1 MNVRFIKQ
9 LYSTPLLT
17 TVYRKRALFTP
28 YVDGRSEA
36 TLTADLL
43 AEKDKDG
50 NLIWRNAV
58 NMIARIRRE
67 LQIDIDANK
76 LPVVLGETGRVWLE
90 RVAADSVTAW
100 WRDESREAE
109 KIARVVLTLDTNP
122 LARIHVG
129 AEMAHMEAGSLWWV
143 QHRALHCVANWS
155 NYPVISMIAEF
166 AIEEGE

>member
-28 YVDGRSEA
+28 YVDGRSEV

-67 LQIDIDANK
+67 LQKPAHRRPRG
-76 LPVVLGETGRVWLE
+76 LHGP
-90 RVAADSVTAW
+90 
-100 WRDESREAE
+100 
-109 KIARVVLTLDTNP
+109 
-122 LARIHVG
+122 G
-129 AEMAHMEAGSLWWV
+129 AY
-143 QHRALHCVANWS
+143 RALGRGQFRQ
-155 NYPVISMIAEF
+155 PVPLRGGVRA
-166 AIEEGE
+166 